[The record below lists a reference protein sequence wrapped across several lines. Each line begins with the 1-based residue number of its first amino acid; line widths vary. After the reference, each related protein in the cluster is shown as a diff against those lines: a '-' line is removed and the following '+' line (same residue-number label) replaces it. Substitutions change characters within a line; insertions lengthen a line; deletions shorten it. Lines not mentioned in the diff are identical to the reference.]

1 MEPSF
6 EKKSAQPRSFL
17 HKLKSLII
25 GEALDP
31 HDPNIFHNLSLIAF
45 FAWVGLGADG
55 LSSSCYGPEEAF
67 RTLGVHKF
75 LSLFVAMASA
85 FTIFIISTSY
95 SQIIE
100 LFPAGG
106 GGYLVASKLLS
117 PTWGMISGCA
127 LLIDYVLTITVSI
140 SSGADAIFSFLPPG
154 WLPYKLEFAI
164 FVLVLLTLLN
174 LRGVKESVLAL
185 LPIFLVF
192 VVTHLFIIIYSVAVN
207 LMNIHVVMAETVSD
221 VKACHSELGI
231 FGMFWLVLRSYT
243 MGAGTYTGIEAVSN
257 GIPILREPKV
267 QTAKHT
273 MLYMAFSLA
282 FTVVGILVA
291 YLLYDVIPVDGKTL
305 NAVLLEKI
313 VAAWPG
319 GIGYSFLLV
328 TLISEALL
336 LFVAAQAGFLDGPR
350 VLSNMAIDR
359 WFPNKFAML
368 SDRLVTQNGILIMG
382 VSSLLLLLYTKGSVA
397 FLIVLYSINVFL
409 TFFLSQLGMVRHWWQ
424 VRSEEPLWK
433 RKLFINGVGMVLT
446 FMILLSVTIIKFHEG
461 GWLTILITGSV
472 VALAYFI
479 KRHYNHTA
487 KMIGQLSSLLKIC
500 DSTLAEYD
508 ASHPGG
514 GIETID
520 KYDKNARTAIL
531 LVGGYNGM
539 GLHTLLNITKL
550 FGDTF
555 KNYVFL
561 RVGIVD
567 AGNFKGVAEIEK
579 LTEFAQKE
587 VDKYVKIMR
596 QKGYHAE
603 GVSRIGTDVV
613 DETMAAAPE
622 LMERFPNAIFFGG
635 QLIFPEDTYL
645 TQHLHNYTAFVIQR
659 KFYYQGMP
667 IVIMPIRLVDKDI
680 HALGRSKFDR
690 HVGN

>member
-1 MEPSF
+1 MDHSNGIKAPPENF
-6 EKKSAQPRSFL
+6 FRKMKSV
-17 HKLKSLII
+17 II
-25 GEALDP
+25 GDALDP

-67 RTLGVHKF
+67 RALGAHKF
-75 LSLFVAMASA
+75 LSLFVALASGI
-85 FTIFIISTSY
+85 TVFIISTSY
-95 SQIIE
+95 SHIIE

-117 PTWGMISGCA
+117 PGWGMVSGCA
-127 LLIDYVLTITVSI
+127 LMIDYVLTITVSI
-140 SSGADAIFSFLPPG
+140 SSGADAIFSFLPPS

-164 FVLVLLTLLN
+164 FVLVTLTLLN

-185 LPIFLVF
+185 LPIFLIF
-192 VVTHLFIIIYSVAVN
+192 VVTHAFIIIYAIVVN
-207 LMNIHVVMAETVSD
+207 VMNIHVVMAETVAD
-221 VKACHSELGI
+221 VKTCHSELGL

-257 GIPILREPKV
+257 GIPVLREPKV
-267 QTAKHT
+267 QTAKKT
-273 MLYMAFSLA
+273 MRYMAFSLA

-291 YLLYDVIPVDGKTL
+291 YLLYDVVPVDGKTL
-305 NAVLLEKI
+305 NAVLLEKA
-313 VAAWPG
+313 VASWPSSA
-319 GIGYSFLLV
+319 GYAFLLV

-336 LFVAAQAGFLDGPR
+336 LFVGAQAGFLDGPR

-382 VSSLLLLLYTKGSVA
+382 GASFLLMLYTKGSVA

-424 VRSEEPLWK
+424 VRLEEPLWK
-433 RKLFINGVGMVLT
+433 RKIFINGVGMVLT
-446 FMILLSVTIIKFHEG
+446 FMILVSVTVIKFHEG
-461 GWLTILITGSV
+461 GWLTLLITGTA
-472 VALAYFI
+472 VACAYFI

-487 KMIGQLSSLLKIC
+487 KMIGQLSSLLNLC

-508 ASHPGG
+508 AKHPGG
-514 GIETID
+514 AVDKID
-520 KYDKNARTAIL
+520 DYDKNARTAIL

-539 GLHTLLNITKL
+539 GLHTLFNIVKL

-567 AGNFKGVAEIEK
+567 AGNFKGAAEIEK
-579 LTEFAQKE
+579 LANFARME

-596 QKGYHAE
+596 QKGYYAE
-603 GVSRIGTDVV
+603 GISRIGTDVV

-622 LMERFPNAIFFGG
+622 LMSRFPNAIFFGG
-635 QLIFPEDTYL
+635 QLIFPEDTYF
-645 TQHLHNYTAFVIQR
+645 TQQLHNYTAFVIQR

-667 IVIMPIRLVDKDI
+667 IVIMPIRLIDKDD
-680 HALGRSKFDR
+680 HAIGYSKFDL